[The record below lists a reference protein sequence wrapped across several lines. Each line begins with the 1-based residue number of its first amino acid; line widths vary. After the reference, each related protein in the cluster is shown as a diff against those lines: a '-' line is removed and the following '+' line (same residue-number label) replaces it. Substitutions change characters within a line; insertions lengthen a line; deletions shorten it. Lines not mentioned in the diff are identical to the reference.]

1 MKERYIEIKFYYYI
15 WKFIRLFNYN
25 VLVLDILDSII
36 ELAGADKL
44 ITKNL
49 VAQVRNNTG
58 VLRVY
63 KEEVV
68 YVMRKLNYSS
78 GDIQHLTGM
87 GLATV
92 KRYIQRLNDNSSQ
105 YVCLTKKLSDQEFK
119 EVSKVVTTI
128 EKMMEAFK

>member
-1 MKERYIEIKFYYYI
+1 MKERFIEIKFYYYI
-15 WKFIRLFNYN
+15 WKLIRLFNYN

-36 ELAGADKL
+36 ELSGADKQL
-44 ITKNL
+44 TKNL
-49 VAQVRNNTG
+49 VGQVRNNTG
-58 VLRVY
+58 LLRVY

-68 YVMRKLNYSS
+68 YVMRKLDYSS
-78 GDIQHLTGM
+78 GDIQRLTGM

-92 KRYIQRLNDNSSQ
+92 KRYIQKLNDNSSQ

-119 EVSKVVTTI
+119 EVNKVVITI